1 MLLHHR
7 KASRNSNIQRAHR
20 PAKRPHME
28 PAEKR
33 PFYGQT
39 AQSYDLLDWIAAPH
53 QSSLDA
59 LLGVSAG
66 SGIVGAGKL
75 RHWRITSRVTQSVF
89 DSWGATFCLVSVRTK
104 TSGVK
109 RTTSSVGR
117 IFGRRVRMPGL
128 QEVKASRLPPHPT
141 ITQLCSHPCRGIK
154 HVTTQFRQFS
164 HRQHADTNIVIGRH
178 CLFSR

>member
-1 MLLHHR
+1 M
-7 KASRNSNIQRAHR
+7 KNGNPADR
-20 PAKRPHME
+20 PANRCFAHKGPS
-28 PAEKR
+28 P
-33 PFYGQT
+33 T
-39 AQSYDLLDWIAAPH
+39 TCWIAAPH

-104 TSGVK
+104 TLRVK
-109 RTTSSVGR
+109 GPTSSVDR
-117 IFGRRVRMPGL
+117 IFGRGVRMPFN
-128 QEVKASRLPPHPT
+128 ASRRPPHPT
-141 ITQLCSHPCRGIK
+141 IKQLCSHPCRGIK